1 MAFFLN
7 RGVNVMLQRVGP
19 TNSRVTQGKVY
30 DVQCEGRIIDDHGQ
44 PMQPSTNDAY
54 WMPCTRMST
63 DFAQQVNN
71 KHTTNTEEGYKILK
85 ITRPTLVN
93 GRDVTTY
100 SDDELLDFIR
110 HEEALINDLGGI
122 KAKSKAI
129 TRLRE
134 QHQANIDELVKLLDS
149 REG

>member
-19 TNSRVTQGKVY
+19 TNSRVTKGKVY
-30 DVQCEGRIIDDHGQ
+30 DVRPDGRITDDNGGI
-44 PMQPSTNDAY
+44 MGPSAN
-54 WMPCTRMST
+54 T
-63 DFAQQVNN
+63 DFWVPFEGSTTV
-71 KHTTNTEEGYKILK
+71 HTNSTANEGYKMLK

-100 SDDELLDFIR
+100 SDDELLSFIR